1 MMIMVG
7 NKDIRKIV
15 CKFTGGCTIEKI
27 GPSAEKE
34 QETLQ
39 KAEAA
44 SPPKPTSTLPS
55 PTSPGQT
62 TPSSPIERETVLV
75 FYRDG
80 QMKLANV
87 LLPPNDRTGSWG

>member
-1 MMIMVG
+1 VKVGVVALFVVSGFMMIMID

-15 CKFTGGCTIEKI
+15 CKFTGGCTIEEI

-62 TPSSPIERETVLV
+62 TPSSPIEREPFLYSTET
-75 FYRDG
+75 D
-80 QMKLANV
+80 K
-87 LLPPNDRTGSWG
+87 